1 MKTEVTFYGSLTDV
15 VGSKSVEVTAVK
27 IADLLD
33 QLFATY
39 PELRRRKFLT
49 AVDTNI
55 VGSEYIIP
63 AGTSVSLMP
72 PFAGG

>member
-1 MKTEVTFYGSLTDV
+1 MKTKVTFYGSLTDV
-15 VGSKSVEVTAVK
+15 VGSNSVEVTADK

-33 QLFATY
+33 QLFVTY

-49 AVDTNI
+49 AIDTSI
-55 VGSEYIIP
+55 VGAESVIP
-63 AGTSVSLMP
+63 AGTSVCLMP

>member
-1 MKTEVTFYGSLTDV
+1 MATEVTFYGSLTDV
-15 VGSKSVEVTAVK
+15 VGRKSIEISAVK

-39 PELRRRKFLT
+39 PELQRRKFLT
-49 AVDTNI
+49 AIDTRI
-55 VGSEYIIP
+55 VGNECIIP

>member
-1 MKTEVTFYGSLTDV
+1 MKTEVTFYGSLTDI
-15 VGSKSVEVTAVK
+15 VGRKSVEVSAVK

-33 QLFATY
+33 QLYSSY
-39 PELRRRKFLT
+39 PELRSRKFLT
-49 AVDTNI
+49 AIDTSI
-55 VGSEYIIP
+55 VGNEFTIP